1 MMKKIVG
8 VMLMTLMSMTAQ
20 ANMAVMTA
28 TNTAIINTV
37 AASSV
42 IDEPEAEQV
51 VEPVVEAVKV
61 EAKEKTYNV
70 EPAGSYMLT
79 ICNREQVQTALAWQ
93 TVCSADRHRS
103 FSSDMCPVLS
113 FFRYCQPATAR
124 EVKGLTP
131 VKANYKNVFIKE

>member
-70 EPAGSYMLT
+70 DPAGSYMLT

-93 TVCSADRHRS
+93 TVCVADKNRS
-103 FSSDMCPVLS
+103 FRSNMCPIMS
-113 FFRYCQPATAR
+113 FLRFCQPATAQ
-124 EVKGLTP
+124 EVKGLNP
-131 VKANYKNVFIKE
+131 VKANYSNVFLKD